1 MEMSRCARQGWPRP
15 QPSLDRRLS
24 SRVHPSHSCMQQ
36 CAAMRQQRPLHAV
49 PAHGQS
55 GPQAL
60 DSATVATLVEL
71 LQASSGPF
79 LDTRLAQL
87 TDQQHSSMA
96 MLLQQRLQ
104 AARLYEL
111 QYRSAVSGAAVK
123 QMQKLYRRL
132 KQVEHQQTAT
142 PAMKLLD
149 AVLTTLNA
157 TSPSPENF
165 DGGDEDAA
173 STSSTHV
180 RNGQARTGSLQ
191 LVPEYEQ
198 RRVEARI
205 MLRDAFVTAASAA
218 NAAKQAQGS
227 AGIAAPASGQR
238 QGLLAADES
247 PWMPPSPPSSSS
259 TARGDEGGLRSGG
272 GHSQVGAVEA
282 VPIANFI
289 REVENLL
296 QQAEQRQHELKQG
309 LAARKRNSLG
319 GAPDPVLV
327 QAEVVYSERTI
338 GLAQLEDVLAMAK
351 SLRGARVRRRS
362 SA

>member
-1 MEMSRCARQGWPRP
+1 MGRWPRP
-15 QPSLDRRLS
+15 QPSLVPRLG
-24 SRVHPSHSCMQQ
+24 SRVHPSHSSMQPY
-36 CAAMRQQRPLHAV
+36 AAMHQQQPLHAA

-87 TDQQHSSMA
+87 TDQQHSSVA

-111 QYRSAVSGAAVK
+111 QYRSAASGAAVQ
-123 QMQKLYRRL
+123 QMQELYRRL
-132 KQVEHQQTAT
+132 KQLEHQRMAT

-149 AVLTTLNA
+149 AVLATLNA
-157 TSPSPENF
+157 TSPSADSSDN
-165 DGGDEDAA
+165 GDADAA

-180 RNGQARTGSLQ
+180 RNGQAAGSARTGSLQ

-198 RRVEARI
+198 RRVEART
-205 MLRDAFVTAASAA
+205 MLRDAFVAAARAA

-227 AGIAAPASGQR
+227 AGTAALALGQR

-247 PWMPPSPPSSSS
+247 PWTPPSPPSSSS
-259 TARGDEGGLRSGG
+259 IARGEERGSRSGS

-282 VPIANFI
+282 VPIADFI
-289 REVENLL
+289 REVEGLL

-309 LAARKRNSLG
+309 LALRKRNSLG

-327 QAEVVYSERTI
+327 QAEAVYSERTV
-338 GLAQLEDVLAMAK
+338 GLAQLEDVLAMAR

-362 SA
+362 PA